1 MSFCMCKK
9 LSGPVKMILLL
20 LFLLL
25 LIQGFASNEI
35 YISSNGSSE
44 ASCGSIH
51 SPCLSLSDI
60 TQWENDTVV
69 FIEGSIVLDRIIEI
83 HSIHNLNFTSPS
95 ANSNKKEKAAV
106 INCVCPSYNNCG
118 LIIKDCHDVTFNE
131 LSVFSC
137 SMKYKIHVLRRYCY
151 RSGIVMNT
159 TTGITLSNV
168 SISNNI
174 GTGLLLINATGKI
187 TIKESV
193 FSNNSI
199 PYALQQSGSNG
210 SIVHGGA
217 GLVILISTC
226 EVNNCSHI
234 SASGNYIIQGTLFI
248 NNTVNLTNINNRY
261 WFLGYGGGLGILLIL
276 NVERNTFNIEDSTFI
291 SNAAYCGGGMVWH
304 CEKFCQNNYMNLSR
318 CSFSNNYVSANDSGG
333 GALSM
338 GIDPYS
344 GKVSNNNNITI
355 TKTTFSS
362 NTGYYAAGIL
372 VYCNAQDPDKSINAY
387 NYVHFIES
395 NWENNSGTASPAVY
409 VEPNF
414 KSQYYSTFTTIT
426 TFENCSFSNNTI
438 QRYYDPEKTPSYTFK
453 EDVGVFVIAKVTV
466 YFKGNNTF
474 YNNSGTALYIMSGSA
489 FFKSG
494 AVTEFNSNTGTTG
507 GAIKL
512 VGFSNI
518 QYNND
523 TKFDFT
529 SNSAS
534 FVGGAIFVS
543 TKILYS
549 SQSCFLQYRND
560 DEKERSYRTNAHFTF
575 NDNWSSTGIAKS
587 IFLNTIRPC
596 RLACKTESGSVPEPK
611 ELFINQSCIGR
622 VDIDSDEIAS
632 GGSVLKINQPVN
644 IPFFIVPGRTFSLPL
659 AIFDDMGQNVTN
671 RTIFQPS
678 LSNERNINV
687 SSGFEFVADN
697 KIQFTGKPGE
707 RSNLTLKIPGTD
719 TGASIGIELASCP
732 PGYIID
738 DGSSSCVCSASQNNK
753 SLTYRGIVGCKENK
767 GVATRGYWV
776 GYILSNENEKPNQ
789 ENLYTTDCP
798 LGFCHNVKT
807 KLGNVKVKQDYN
819 LTENA
824 SREEMDKAVC
834 TLSRHG
840 TMCSQCKEGYS
851 AYFHSNTNKC
861 GENHHCSIGFIFYLL
876 SEILPITGL
885 FFIIIYF
892 DISLT
897 TGLAYN
903 FIFMIQLMHH
913 MVVSV
918 NGAVEFQ
925 STTIR
930 DIYIVIYNMFNLNFF
945 DIDELSFC
953 LWKGASTL
961 DIISIKYVSFIYTI
975 LLILGFVFMF
985 RHCTCRLKGKQCCRS
1000 TFSYSVVQGLTAF
1013 LVISYCQ
1020 CSRVSFIL
1028 LNKGTPHGIGGK
1040 LYTRPLVFWDGS
1052 LEYFSP
1058 HHLHYAIPALIC
1070 LIIFIIPFPLLL
1082 TFDGLLLKV
1091 ESKLAIRFAFIRRLM
1106 PWTAI
1111 HYKLKPLLDSFQ
1123 GPFKDQYRFF
1133 AGFYFFYRS
1142 IVLSLL
1148 VLASSIHHYYFL
1160 LAVVLVVFLV
1170 IQALAQPFQEKSH
1183 NVCAL
1188 LVFTNMALINAFT
1201 MRIYYLVSNYGYTA
1215 ETIAMQWIQMGLIYA
1230 PLVAAVLKV
1239 FEKYFCKYF
1248 NIPRQNFA
1256 FSNYEELSFNRSGKQ
1271 T

>member
-1 MSFCMCKK
+1 
-9 LSGPVKMILLL
+9 MILLL

-60 TQWENDTVV
+60 NQWENDTVV
-69 FIEGSIVLDRIIEI
+69 FIEGSIVLDRVIEI
-83 HSIHNLNFTSPS
+83 HSINNLNFTSPS
-95 ANSNKKEKAAV
+95 PNSNKKEKAAV
-106 INCVCPSYNNCG
+106 INCVCPLYNNCG
-118 LIIKDCHDVTFNE
+118 LIIEDCQDVTFNE

-137 SMKYKIHVLRRYCY
+137 SMKYKIQVLRRYCY
-151 RSGIVMNT
+151 SSGIIMNT
-159 TTGITLSNV
+159 TTGITFSNV

-174 GTGLLLINATGKI
+174 GTGLLLINAAGNI
-187 TIKESV
+187 AIKESV

-199 PYALQQSGSNG
+199 PYALQRSGSNG

-217 GLVILISTC
+217 GLVILISAC
-226 EVNNCSHI
+226 EIVLNCSHV
-234 SASGNYIIQGTLFI
+234 SASGNYTIQGTLFK
-248 NNTVNLTNINNRY
+248 NNIVNLTNINNKY

-276 NVERNTFNIEDSTFI
+276 NVQGNTFNIEDSTFI
-291 SNAAYCGGGMVWH
+291 SNAAYTGGGMVWH
-304 CEKFCQNNYMNLSR
+304 CAKFCRNNNLNLLR

-333 GALSM
+333 GALSI
-338 GIDPYS
+338 GIESYFKNVS
-344 GKVSNNNNITI
+344 SNNII
-355 TKTTFSS
+355 KVTKATFSS
-362 NTGYYAAGIL
+362 NTGYYAAGVL
-372 VYCNAQDPDKSINAY
+372 VYCNAQDPDKSIKAY

-409 VEPNF
+409 VEPNI
-414 KSQYYSTFTTIT
+414 KKQYYSTFTTKT
-426 TFENCSFSNNTI
+426 TFENCSFSNNII
-438 QRYYDPEKTPSYTFK
+438 QRYYDPAKAPSYTFK

-466 YFKGNNTF
+466 YFNGSNTF

-489 FFKSG
+489 FFKRG
-494 AVTEFNSNTGTTG
+494 AVTQFNSNTGTTG
-507 GAIKL
+507 GAIRL
-512 VGFSNI
+512 VGYSNI

-523 TKFDFT
+523 TIFEFT
-529 SNSAS
+529 NNSAS
-534 FVGGAIFVS
+534 FVGGAIYVS
-543 TKILYS
+543 LGSTILLS
-549 SQSCFLQYRND
+549 SQSCFLQYHND
-560 DEKERSYRTNAHFTF
+560 ENENSYGTNAQFTF
-575 NDNWSSTGIAKS
+575 NNNWSSTKIADS
-587 IFLNTIRPC
+587 IFLNTIKPC
-596 RLACKTESGSVPEPK
+596 QFACLTQSGRVPNPT
-611 ELFINQSCIGR
+611 ELFDNQSCIGIFE
-622 VDIDSDEIAS
+622 IDNNEIGS
-632 GGSVLKINQPVN
+632 GGSLFKINQSVQ
-644 IPFFIVPGRTFSLPL
+644 FSIVPGRTFSLPL
-659 AIFDDMGQNVTN
+659 TLLDDMGQNVTN

-678 LSNERNINV
+678 LPSGSNIKV
-687 SSGFEFVADN
+687 SSGFEFVAAN

-707 RSNLTLKIPGTD
+707 RSNLTLKILGTD

-767 GVATRGYWV
+767 GVAISGYWV

-789 ENLYTTDCP
+789 MNLYTTDCP
-798 LGFCHNVKT
+798 LGFCRYFNIEA
-807 KLGNVKVKQDYN
+807 GNGKIKQDYS
-819 LTENA
+819 LAENA
-824 SREEMDKAVC
+824 SREEMDIAVC
-834 TLSRHG
+834 RLNRHG
-840 TMCSQCKEGYS
+840 AMCSQCKEGYS

-861 GENHHCSIGFIFYLL
+861 GENHHCSIGFVLYLL
-876 SEILPITGL
+876 SEVLPITGL
-885 FFIIIYF
+885 FCIIVYF

-918 NGAVEFQ
+918 NGAVDFQ
-925 STTIR
+925 LTAIR
-930 DIYIVIYNMFNLNFF
+930 DIYIVIYNIFNLNFF

-985 RHCTCRLKGKQCCRS
+985 RHCTCRLKGKQCCKS

-1013 LVISYCQ
+1013 LVMSYFQ
-1020 CSRVSFIL
+1020 CSRISFIL
-1028 LNKGTPHGIGGK
+1028 LNYGTPHGIGGN

-1058 HHLHYAIPALIC
+1058 HHLQYAIPAIISV
-1070 LIIFIIPFPLLL
+1070 IIFVIPFPLIL

-1091 ESKLAIRFAFIRRLM
+1091 ESKLAIRFAFVRRLV

-1133 AGFYFFYRS
+1133 AGFYFFYRF
-1142 IVLSLL
+1142 IVLCLL
-1148 VLASSIHHYYFL
+1148 ALSSSFHHYYFL
-1160 LAVVLVVFLV
+1160 LEVALVVFLV

-1201 MRIYYLVSNYGYTA
+1201 MRIYYLVSNYGYTT
-1215 ETIAMQWIQMGLIYA
+1215 ETIAMQWIQMGLIYV
-1230 PLVAAVLKV
+1230 PLFAAVLKV
-1239 FEKYFCKYF
+1239 FQKYFCKF
-1248 NIPRQNFA
+1248 VNVSRQNFA
-1256 FSNYEELSFNRSGKQ
+1256 FSNYEELSFNRSGKK